1 MELNGKTAIVTGGNG
16 GLGRVISTFLAKEG
30 VNVAIVYAR
39 SKVQADD
46 FASELSSEYVKS
58 KAFQCDLTIE
68 KDVQDLVE
76 AVKETFGRVDIL
88 VNDAIWSKGGTAV
101 ALEESDWDRSVA
113 VGLKACYLG
122 AKFAV
127 PAMAKSGGGSIIN
140 ISSVHGLLAARQ
152 SLVYESVK
160 GGLIVMTKQLAS
172 DFGPQGIRVN
182 AICPGMIVHEAHGHN
197 PESAS
202 SRFAA
207 EVHPMRRY
215 GNPDDIAYAAVYL
228 ASDESTFVSGHSLVV
243 DGGMTAQLQDDLA
256 GRIAEYV
263 RENPGTH

>member
-88 VNDAIWSKGGTAV
+88 VNDAAYNVWIPFKDIGSLTLDEWNKIIATNLTGPMLLTKEVSSAMKVTGG
-101 ALEESDWDRSVA
+101 R
-113 VGLKACYLG
+113 
-122 AKFAV
+122 
-127 PAMAKSGGGSIIN
+127 IIN
-140 ISSVHGLLAARQ
+140 ISSVAGLSPTGSSIPYAVSKA
-152 SLVYESVK
+152 
-160 GGLIVMTKQLAS
+160 GLIHLTKCMAVALA
-172 DFGPQGIRVN
+172 PEILVN
-182 AICPGMIVHEAHGHN
+182 CIAPGYLEGTRATANLDVEYQEKAKT
-197 PESAS
+197 AS
-202 SRFAA
+202 ILEKAA
-207 EVHPMRRY
+207 
-215 GNPDDIAYAAVYL
+215 DKQDIAKQVVSLCAA
-228 ASDESTFVSGHSLVV
+228 DTITGQTLVV
-243 DGGMTAQLQDDLA
+243 DS
-256 GRIAEYV
+256 GRV
-263 RENPGTH
+263 FH